1 MVSFPLSIDLT
12 IAVRRDSAIMNPMKT
27 KSLLAALVV
36 LLLPVNGCV
45 HLSDILDI
53 PKAAWGSST
62 KALEALRDQAF
73 AKTYVCSW
81 GECFDEV
88 LKTAKNANLK
98 ILINN
103 KKKKKII
110 LMGINEP
117 GDTTEAGVFF
127 SDLKIDRT
135 RVEITSL
142 SQETQ
147 SKAASFVFN
156 KLGEIFHEVE

>member
-1 MVSFPLSIDLT
+1 MEEQKPKAQQSDFSK
-12 IAVRRDSAIMNPMKT
+12 IMQQQWKEEQ
-27 KSLLAALVV
+27 LLAE
-36 LLLPVNGCV
+36 
-45 HLSDILDI
+45 I
-53 PKAAWGSST
+53 
-62 KALEALRDQAF
+62 EELRDQAF

-81 GECFDEV
+81 DECFDEV

-98 ILINN
+98 IFINN

-127 SDLKIDRT
+127 SDFKIDRT

-147 SKAASFVFN
+147 SKAASFIFN
-156 KLGEIFHEVE
+156 KLGEVFNEVE